1 MSKFRTVPFEFHI
14 LVGLPGSGKTY
25 WATHNY
31 PTNYFLNHNGR
42 MIVDLDKFKDCGD
55 KMLMNALDE
64 EFKNYMTACHV
75 NRVDVCIDG
84 LVTTYD
90 DLYNLIYGILMY
102 MQHKCTWK
110 LNKFGDF
117 KFSFIIHQ
125 WDENREVCIYND
137 NMRNRD
143 VKAKSSIKNLPYEN
157 INVKQV
163 ENHLR
168 SNLVIEKILGDS
180 YDSKVVQIEKIEHKV
195 KKTTLYKTLFEPECV
210 YQHNDPCAEKGR
222 YIYSESWSLGG
233 EGGNYLGKKWS
244 VSKQEQ
250 KEFVELDDFL
260 IKVAPNIS
268 FLQYKRIF
276 NHCVDKVEWH
286 EYDYY
291 SAGTDETCWRCDMKK
306 LYETLK
312 EMNLIKEME

>member
-1 MSKFRTVPFEFHI
+1 MSKFRIIPFEFHI

-55 KMLMNALDE
+55 MMLMNALDE

-75 NRVDVCIDG
+75 NKVDACIDG
-84 LVTTYD
+84 LVTTHD

-102 MQHKCTWK
+102 MHHKCTWK

-143 VKAKSSIKNLPYEN
+143 VKAKSSIKNLHYEN

-168 SNLVIEKILGDS
+168 NNLVIEKILGES
-180 YDSKVVQIEKIEHKV
+180 YDSKIEKIEKIEHIV
-195 KKTTLYKTLFEPECV
+195 EKTTLYQTLFEPECV

-233 EGGNYLGKKWS
+233 ESGNCWGKKWS
-244 VSKQEQ
+244 ISAEEQ
-250 KEFVELDDFL
+250 KEFSELDDFL
-260 IKVAPNIS
+260 IKVVPNIS

-291 SAGTDETCWRCDMKK
+291 SSGTDETCWRCDMKK

-312 EMNLIKEME
+312 EMNLI